1 MTPFTVAVG
10 AWIFGLVCLIWS
22 VYASYNTMQAK
33 KAKRLAEDR
42 LYDYRNTAEE
52 AIELAENRLSAMQAE
67 FKKQIDNIRSSA
79 DNKIGAL
86 GREITNLVAD
96 MNIHRTQKVK
106 AIADI
111 KRIIDNEIDAGY

>member
-10 AWIFGLVCLIWS
+10 AWIFGLVCLVWS
-22 VYASYNTMQAK
+22 IYASYNTMKARKDKRVAESLYQDYQKIAKEAMEQAD
-33 KAKRLAEDR
+33 ARLE
-42 LYDYRNTAEE
+42 
-52 AIELAENRLSAMQAE
+52 AMQSE
-67 FKKQIDNIRSSA
+67 FKNQIDNIRSSA
-79 DNKIGAL
+79 DNKIGSL

-111 KRIIDNEIDAGY
+111 KRIVDNEIDVGY